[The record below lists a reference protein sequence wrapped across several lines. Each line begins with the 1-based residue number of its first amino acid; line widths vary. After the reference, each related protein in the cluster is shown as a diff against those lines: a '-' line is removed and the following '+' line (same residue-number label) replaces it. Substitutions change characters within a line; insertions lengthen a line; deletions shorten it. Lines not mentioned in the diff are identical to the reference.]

1 MPSDFVDR
9 PERAFPE
16 LVEYLEVAEGH
27 LRTLRLLDGV
37 EVGSSARGPGV
48 GRSPFVRWSSAGLRA
63 ALALLW
69 CDSAGVSA
77 SRNAFCAA
85 PPKRPRQ
92 KRADNETRAN
102 EMRRIRGVEA
112 TGLRL

>member
-48 GRSPFVRWSSAGLRA
+48 GRSPFVRWSSAGLGA
-63 ALALLW
+63 ALALLADDR
-69 CDSAGVSA
+69 CRSIGVCALSLCSA
-77 SRNAFCAA
+77 SAQTTLA
-85 PPKRPRQ
+85 
-92 KRADNETRAN
+92 
-102 EMRRIRGVEA
+102 
-112 TGLRL
+112 